1 MFDKATWTP
10 RFSTLPDTFLSR
22 LEAEAFA
29 RPHLVA
35 FNPDVA
41 GLLGLDADAAQH
53 PDFLTTFQGEKI
65 LPGFAPYA
73 AVYAGHQFGHF
84 VPQLGDGRALTI
96 AEINGYELQ
105 LKGSGHTPYSRFGD
119 GRAVLRSTIR
129 EYLGSEA
136 MAGLGIPTTRALC
149 IIGSDEPVQRERVER
164 AAMLTR
170 VAQSHIRFGSFEFFS
185 HNNLPEALK
194 QLVDFTIEHY
204 YPQHK
209 GDYAGWLGEVVE
221 RTARLIADWQL
232 VGFTHGVLNTD
243 NMSILGLT
251 LDYGPYAF
259 MDAFDSDHTPN
270 HSDETGRYA
279 YAQQPAI
286 GLWNLNA
293 LAYALSPLMDSE
305 TLKSALRRYEPAFV
319 ARYEHGMA
327 AKLGLAEPD
336 KEFFRDTL
344 TLLQTARVDYPLFF
358 RHLPGN
364 IGSLF
369 GDAHQAALRRWQVQY
384 KERLAQTEM
393 PLELRKESLRKVNP
407 KFILRTH
414 LAEIAIRKAEDEQ
427 DYSEIEKLRTILAN
441 PFDEQPE
448 HAEYAAPPPVWAAD
462 ICLSCSS

>member
-1 MFDKATWTP
+1 MFDKHALTP
-10 RFSTLPDTFLSR
+10 RFTTLPDDFLSR

-29 RPHLVA
+29 HPHLIA
-35 FNPDVA
+35 FNPEVA
-41 GLLGLDADAAQH
+41 ELLGLDADAAQH
-53 PDFLTTFQGEKI
+53 PDFIPTFHGEK
-65 LPGFAPYA
+65 PVADYSPYA

-96 AEINGYELQ
+96 AEVNGYELQ

-149 IIGSDEPVQRERVER
+149 IIGSDEPVQREHVER

-185 HNNLPEALK
+185 HSDQPEALK
-194 QLVDFTIEHY
+194 QLIDFTIEHY
-204 YPQHK
+204 FPQHK
-209 GDYAGWLGEVVE
+209 GNYGAWLAEVAE

-232 VGFTHGVLNTD
+232 VGFTHGVMNTD

-251 LDYGPYAF
+251 LDYGPFAF
-259 MDAFDSDHTPN
+259 MDAFDARHTPN
-270 HSDETGRYA
+270 HSDEQSRYA
-279 YAQQPAI
+279 YDQQPAI

-293 LAYALSPLMDSE
+293 LAYALSPIMDSE
-305 TLKSALRRYEPAFV
+305 ELKAALRHYEPAFV
-319 ARYEHGMA
+319 KHYEEGMA
-327 AKLGLAEPD
+327 TKLGLAAPD
-336 KEFFRDTL
+336 KQFFRDTL
-344 TLLQTARVDYPLFF
+344 TLLQTARVDYTLFF

-364 IGSLF
+364 VGALF
-369 GDAHQAALRRWQVQY
+369 SDAHQAALRHWQVQY
-384 KERLAQTEM
+384 KERLAQNEM
-393 PLELRKESLRKVNP
+393 PLEARKEMLRKVNP
-407 KFILRTH
+407 KYTLRTH
-414 LAEIAIRKAEDEQ
+414 LAELAIRKAEDEQ
-427 DYSEIEKLRTILAN
+427 DYSEIEKLRSLLSK

-448 HAEYAAPPPVWAAD
+448 YAEYAAPPPVWASS